1 MKTKQKLVLVRGIV
15 VGSVLMFM
23 SVSVAFAQQQAATT
37 KKPSTSMDTQTQTM
51 QSPKSQAGMQKSAS
65 QGKNMGSSMMQDK
78 GKMQKLSKQEV
89 KSVQEA
95 LNKDGY
101 NLQEDGILGKNTH
114 NAIKNYQK
122 KNQLKET
129 GRLDAETMSKLNLK

>member
-1 MKTKQKLVLVRGIV
+1 MRTKQKLVLVRGIV

-51 QSPKSQAGMQKSAS
+51 HSPKSQAG
-65 QGKNMGSSMMQDK
+65 
-78 GKMQKLSKQEV
+78 MQKLSKQEV